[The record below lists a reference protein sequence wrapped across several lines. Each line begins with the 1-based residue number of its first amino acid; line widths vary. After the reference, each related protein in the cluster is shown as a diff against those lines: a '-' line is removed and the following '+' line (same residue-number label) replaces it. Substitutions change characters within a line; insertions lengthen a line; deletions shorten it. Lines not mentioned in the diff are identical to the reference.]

1 MMLKRI
7 SKSSVMLRGAVAPDV
22 SKDRGIII
30 SMVKPRRLTVICTVV
45 TGAEYIGC

>member
-7 SKSSVMLRGAVAPDV
+7 SKSSVMLRDAVAPDV
-22 SKDRGIII
+22 SKDRGIIN
-30 SMVKPRRLTVICTVV
+30 SMAKPRTLTVTCTAV

>member
-22 SKDRGIII
+22 SKDHVHGHA
-30 SMVKPRRLTVICTVV
+30 KNVICTVV
-45 TGAEYIGC
+45 TGVEYTGC